1 MHFFPFFIILILI
14 LNQFHVI
21 NSSFPFV
28 CDEEWTRYGS
38 KCYRIHEELVSFPD
52 ALNICSRSN
61 LGELAT
67 ITSKEEQLFLES
79 YIGQKVN
86 RIAVWVG
93 GVRTSLANHDASF
106 YWIGGQK
113 FTYTNWMEGEP
124 DNYNEEE
131 NCVAMNFVDKGSG
144 IRWIDHRCDDHFRF
158 LCQTR
163 LNITSEEKDTNDG
176 VIFLSEETERTYK
189 LLVDVQEKVYER
201 RKILR
206 IVTVISFSI
215 SMFILIAYWSGQYK
229 KP

>member
-1 MHFFPFFIILILI
+1 MHFLPFFIILFLI
-14 LNQFHVI
+14 LNQFSVI
-21 NSSFPFV
+21 NSSFPFA

-52 ALNICSRSN
+52 ALNICSRSY

-67 ITSKEEQLFLES
+67 ITSKEEQLFLEG
-79 YIGQKVN
+79 YIQQKVN

-93 GVRTSLANHDASF
+93 GVRASLANHDASF

-124 DNYNEEE
+124 DNHNEEE
-131 NCVAMNFVDKGSG
+131 NCVAMNIVDKSSS
-144 IRWIDHRCDDHFRF
+144 IRWFDHRCDVHFRF

-163 LNITSEEKDTNDG
+163 LNITNEEKDTNDG
-176 VIFLSEETERTYK
+176 AIFLSEETERTYK

-215 SMFILIAYWSGQYK
+215 SMFILIAYWFGQYK
-229 KP
+229 KS